1 MAKCKFFY
9 GNQAVSPKGTSN
21 WNYINTRVNVV
32 SGEEKGFGTT
42 LAFSAADTDELL
54 KKLKGIYEDAKESEE
69 GKELIW
75 KGEPHL
81 SSEDN
86 EGNTVFK
93 FKRTRKDENGEWQ
106 KIPLVDAHNKP
117 LPLETDI
124 GTGSV
129 LRAIYQP
136 AAYWVNKSNSGV
148 TLFLEKIQV
157 VELKKFSGGSG
168 SSVDFPTEDN
178 GSSVD
183 FPSDDDII

>member
-9 GNQAVSPKGTSN
+9 GSNAVSPKGTSN

-32 SGEEKGFGTT
+32 NDEEKGYGTT
-42 LAFSAADTDELL
+42 LAFSKADTDELL
-54 KKLKGIYEDAKESEE
+54 KKLKGIYEEAKESEE
-69 GKELIW
+69 GKELQW

-86 EGNTVFK
+86 EGNIVFK

-106 KIPLVDAHNKP
+106 KIPLVDTHNKP
-117 LPLETDI
+117 LPLETNI
-124 GTGSV
+124 GTGSI

-136 AAYWVNKSNSGV
+136 AVYWVNKSNAGV
-148 TLFLEKIQV
+148 TLFLEKVQV
-157 VELKKFSGGSG
+157 VELKSFGGGSG
-168 SSVDFPTEDN
+168 SPVDFPVEDS